1 LQICGSAHQDKF
13 VLDVAEATE
22 RRLAR
27 DPRTARPLPDLVPLI
42 SA

>member
-1 LQICGSAHQDKF
+1 
-13 VLDVAEATE
+13 VLDVAEAIE

-27 DPRTARPLPDLVPLI
+27 DPRTVRPLPDLAPLI